1 MQLFTAAQLN
11 QIGNEFLSIAQ
22 TIGDYRYNNFS
33 TLNDA
38 DSKTLSDLH
47 QKILGYADDLAFMS
61 ATIAVGDASGALVKI
76 NSITA
81 QIKNTVNKLTEVQK
95 VINVAGAVVTL
106 CASIVSLSPGA
117 IVNGLSG
124 AVSAVE
130 AL

>member
-1 MQLFTAAQLN
+1 MQQFTAVQLN
-11 QIGNEFLSIAQ
+11 EIGNEFLSIAQ
-22 TIGDYRYNNFS
+22 KIGDYRYNNFS
-33 TLNDA
+33 TLDDD

-47 QKILGYADDLAFMS
+47 QKILGYADDLAFAS
-61 ATIAVGDASGALVKI
+61 ATIAVGDASGSLAQI

-81 QIKNTVNKLTEVQK
+81 QINSTVNKLTEVQK

-117 IVNGLSG
+117 IITGISG
-124 AVSAVE
+124 AVSAVG